1 MKFNYDIKFTD
12 NTPQLHEA
20 LDSWAERVLTIW
32 GMKVQDYA
40 QLLVPTG
47 TADSTGIEGYVGGA
61 LKQSL
66 TYAVDLAKKTVTIGS
81 NLFYSVYVELGT
93 GIFAEKGN
101 GRKTPW
107 VWKDFNGKWHFT
119 RGMAPRP
126 FLRPAWKNTLTRC
139 ERPQWKKEIR
149 RFKYEQNRRAGNR
162 ARKLAFGTAQAP
174 KQSKNLRSSAT

>member
-1 MKFNYDIKFTD
+1 MHPFSDADLLTRQGEQQAAARSD
-12 NTPQLHEA
+12 GAEGDEA
-20 LDSWAERVLTIW
+20 RVEPLQAHYQSGGRGKIR
-32 GMKVQDYA
+32 GAQAVVRHA

-66 TYAVDLAKKTVTIGS
+66 TFALDLAKKTVTIGS

-126 FLRPAWKNTLTRC
+126 FLRPAVEDHIDELREIAVEEGN
-139 ERPQWKKEIR
+139 KEV
-149 RFKYEQNRRAGNR
+149 
-162 ARKLAFGTAQAP
+162 
-174 KQSKNLRSSAT
+174 

>member
-1 MKFNYDIKFTD
+1 MEFEYDIKFTD

-66 TYAVDLAKKTVTIGS
+66 TYALDLAKKTVTIGS

-107 VWKDFNGKWHFT
+107 VWKDFNAKWHFT
-119 RGMAPRP
+119 RGMKAANDGKG
-126 FLRPAWKNTLTRC
+126 FLRPAVENHIDELR
-139 ERPQWKKEIR
+139 EIAV
-149 RFKYEQNRRAGNR
+149 EEANREN
-162 ARKLAFGTAQAP
+162 
-174 KQSKNLRSSAT
+174 

>member
-1 MKFNYDIKFTD
+1 MNFNYDIKFTD

-20 LDSWAERVLTIW
+20 LDSWAKRVLTLW
-32 GMKVQDYA
+32 GMTVQDYA

-47 TADSTGIEGYVGGA
+47 TEDSTGIEGYVGGA

-66 TYAVDLAKKTVTIGS
+66 TFALDLAQKTVTIGS

-119 RGMAPRP
+119 RGMRAANEGKG
-126 FLRPAWKNTLTRC
+126 FLRPAVEEHIDELREIAVEEGN
-139 ERPQWKKEIR
+139 KEV
-149 RFKYEQNRRAGNR
+149 
-162 ARKLAFGTAQAP
+162 
-174 KQSKNLRSSAT
+174 

>member
-1 MKFNYDIKFTD
+1 MKFNYNIKVTD
-12 NTPQLHEA
+12 NTPRLYEA
-20 LDSWAERVLTIW
+20 LEAWVERVLTIW

-47 TADSTGIEGYVGGA
+47 TEDSTGIEGYVGGA
-61 LKQSL
+61 LKASL
-66 TYAVDLAKKTVTIGS
+66 TYVVSAAQKTVTIGS

-119 RGMAPRP
+119 RGMRAANEGKG
-126 FLRPAWKNTLTRC
+126 FLRPAVEEHIDELREIAVEEGN
-139 ERPQWKKEIR
+139 KEV
-149 RFKYEQNRRAGNR
+149 
-162 ARKLAFGTAQAP
+162 
-174 KQSKNLRSSAT
+174 

>member
-1 MKFNYDIKFTD
+1 MKFDYNIKFTD

-20 LDSWAERVLTIW
+20 LEAWVERVLTIW

-47 TADSTGIEGYVGGA
+47 TANSTGIEGYVGGA

-66 TYAVDLAKKTVTIGS
+66 TYALDLAKKTVTIGS
-81 NLFYSVYVELGT
+81 SLFYSVYVELGT
-93 GIFAEKGN
+93 GVHATNGN

-119 RGMAPRP
+119 RGMKAANDGKG
-126 FLRPAWKNTLTRC
+126 FLRPAVEEHIDELR
-139 ERPQWKKEIR
+139 EIAV
-149 RFKYEQNRRAGNR
+149 EEGNR
-162 ARKLAFGTAQAP
+162 E
-174 KQSKNLRSSAT
+174 N

>member
-12 NTPQLHEA
+12 NTPQLHEV
-20 LDSWAERVLTIW
+20 LDSWAERVLILW

-119 RGMAPRP
+119 RGMRAANEGKG
-126 FLRPAWKNTLTRC
+126 FLRPAVEDHIDELR
-139 ERPQWKKEIR
+139 EIAV
-149 RFKYEQNRRAGNR
+149 EEANREN
-162 ARKLAFGTAQAP
+162 
-174 KQSKNLRSSAT
+174 

>member
-1 MKFNYDIKFTD
+1 MNFNYDIKFTD
-12 NTPQLHEA
+12 NTQQLHEA
-20 LDSWAERVLTIW
+20 LDSWAKRVLTLW

-81 NLFYSVYVELGT
+81 NLFYSVYVEFGT

-119 RGMAPRP
+119 RGMRAANEGKG
-126 FLRPAWKNTLTRC
+126 FLRPAVEEHIDELREIAVEEAN
-139 ERPQWKKEIR
+139 KE
-149 RFKYEQNRRAGNR
+149 A
-162 ARKLAFGTAQAP
+162 
-174 KQSKNLRSSAT
+174 

>member
-12 NTPQLHEA
+12 NTPRLLEA

-32 GMKVQDYA
+32 GMTVQDYA

-47 TADSTGIEGYVGGA
+47 TAESTGIEGYVGGA

-66 TYAVDLAKKTVTIGS
+66 TFALDLAKKTVTIGS
-81 NLFYSVYVELGT
+81 NLLYSIWVELGT

-107 VWKDFNGKWHFT
+107 VWNDFNGKWHFT
-119 RGMAPRP
+119 RGMKAANDGKG
-126 FLRPAWKNTLTRC
+126 FLRPAVENHIDELR
-139 ERPQWKKEIR
+139 EIAVEEGNKEV
-149 RFKYEQNRRAGNR
+149 
-162 ARKLAFGTAQAP
+162 
-174 KQSKNLRSSAT
+174 

>member
-1 MKFNYDIKFTD
+1 M
-12 NTPQLHEA
+12 
-20 LDSWAERVLTIW
+20 LTIW

-93 GIFAEKGN
+93 GILPRKATDAKRRGS
-101 GRKTPW
+101 GRIST
-107 VWKDFNGKWHFT
+107 VD
-119 RGMAPRP
+119 
-126 FLRPAWKNTLTRC
+126 
-139 ERPQWKKEIR
+139 
-149 RFKYEQNRRAGNR
+149 
-162 ARKLAFGTAQAP
+162 GTSPGA
-174 KQSKNLRSSAT
+174 

>member
-1 MKFNYDIKFTD
+1 MSTGFVGGAGAYH
-12 NTPQLHEA
+12 LGHEGA
-20 LDSWAERVLTIW
+20 GLRPAACT
-32 GMKVQDYA
+32 
-40 QLLVPTG
+40 TG

-119 RGMAPRP
+119 RGMDPRP
-126 FLRPAWKNTLTRC
+126 FLRPAVEDHVDELRQIAVEEGN
-139 ERPQWKKEIR
+139 KEV
-149 RFKYEQNRRAGNR
+149 
-162 ARKLAFGTAQAP
+162 
-174 KQSKNLRSSAT
+174 

>member
-1 MKFNYDIKFTD
+1 MNFNYDIKFTD

-32 GMKVQDYA
+32 GMTVQDYA

-119 RGMAPRP
+119 RGMKAANDGKG
-126 FLRPAWKNTLTRC
+126 FLRPAVEEHIDELQGIAVEEEN
-139 ERPQWKKEIR
+139 KE
-149 RFKYEQNRRAGNR
+149 A
-162 ARKLAFGTAQAP
+162 
-174 KQSKNLRSSAT
+174 

>member
-1 MKFNYDIKFTD
+1 VNFNYDIKFTD
-12 NTPQLHEA
+12 NTPKLHEA
-20 LDSWAERVLTIW
+20 LDSWAKRVLTLW
-32 GMKVQDYA
+32 GMTVQDYA

-66 TYAVDLAKKTVTIGS
+66 TFVLDLAKKTVTIGS

-119 RGMAPRP
+119 RGMRAANEGKG
-126 FLRPAWKNTLTRC
+126 FLRPAVEDHIDELR
-139 ERPQWKKEIR
+139 EIAV
-149 RFKYEQNRRAGNR
+149 EEGNR
-162 ARKLAFGTAQAP
+162 E
-174 KQSKNLRSSAT
+174 N

>member
-1 MKFNYDIKFTD
+1 MKFEYNIKFTD
-12 NTPQLHEA
+12 NTPRLLEA
-20 LDSWAERVLTIW
+20 LDSWAERVLTLW
-32 GMKVQDYA
+32 GMTVQDYA

-66 TYAVDLAKKTVTIGS
+66 TFVLDLAKKTVTIGS
-81 NLFYSVYVELGT
+81 DLFYSLLVELGT

-119 RGMAPRP
+119 RGMRAANEGKG
-126 FLRPAWKNTLTRC
+126 FLRPAVEDHIDELREIAVEEGN
-139 ERPQWKKEIR
+139 KEV
-149 RFKYEQNRRAGNR
+149 
-162 ARKLAFGTAQAP
+162 
-174 KQSKNLRSSAT
+174 

>member
-1 MKFNYDIKFTD
+1 MNFNYDIKFTD

-20 LDSWAERVLTIW
+20 LDSWTERVLTLW

-66 TYAVDLAKKTVTIGS
+66 TYALDLAKKTVTIGS

-119 RGMAPRP
+119 RGMRAANEGKG
-126 FLRPAWKNTLTRC
+126 FLRPAVEEHIDELREIAVEEGN
-139 ERPQWKKEIR
+139 KE
-149 RFKYEQNRRAGNR
+149 
-162 ARKLAFGTAQAP
+162 T
-174 KQSKNLRSSAT
+174 

>member
-1 MKFNYDIKFTD
+1 MNFNYDIKFTD

-40 QLLVPTG
+40 RLLVPTG

-66 TYAVDLAKKTVTIGS
+66 TYAVDLAKKIVTIGS

-119 RGMAPRP
+119 RGMRAANEGKG
-126 FLRPAWKNTLTRC
+126 FLRPAVEDHIDELR
-139 ERPQWKKEIR
+139 EIAV
-149 RFKYEQNRRAGNR
+149 EEGNVEV
-162 ARKLAFGTAQAP
+162 
-174 KQSKNLRSSAT
+174 

>member
-1 MKFNYDIKFTD
+1 MNFNYDIKFTD
-12 NTPQLHEA
+12 NTPKLHEA

-81 NLFYSVYVELGT
+81 NLAYSV
-93 GIFAEKGN
+93 
-101 GRKTPW
+101 
-107 VWKDFNGKWHFT
+107 
-119 RGMAPRP
+119 
-126 FLRPAWKNTLTRC
+126 
-139 ERPQWKKEIR
+139 
-149 RFKYEQNRRAGNR
+149 
-162 ARKLAFGTAQAP
+162 
-174 KQSKNLRSSAT
+174 

>member
-1 MKFNYDIKFTD
+1 MNFNYDIKFTD

-61 LKQSL
+61 LKASL
-66 TYAVDLAKKTVTIGS
+66 TYVVSAAQKTVTIGS

-119 RGMAPRP
+119 RGMRAANEGKG
-126 FLRPAWKNTLTRC
+126 FLRPAVEEHIDELR
-139 ERPQWKKEIR
+139 EIAV
-149 RFKYEQNRRAGNR
+149 EEGNR
-162 ARKLAFGTAQAP
+162 E
-174 KQSKNLRSSAT
+174 N

>member
-1 MKFNYDIKFTD
+1 MEFKYDIKFTD
-12 NTPQLHEA
+12 NTPRLLEA
-20 LDSWAERVLTIW
+20 LDSWAERVLTLW
-32 GMKVQDYA
+32 GMTVQDYA

-66 TYAVDLAKKTVTIGS
+66 TYALDLAKKIVTIGS

-119 RGMAPRP
+119 RGMRAANEGKG
-126 FLRPAWKNTLTRC
+126 FLSPAVEEHIDELREIAVEEGN
-139 ERPQWKKEIR
+139 KEV
-149 RFKYEQNRRAGNR
+149 
-162 ARKLAFGTAQAP
+162 
-174 KQSKNLRSSAT
+174 

>member
-1 MKFNYDIKFTD
+1 MGWGYKVVEAQKITMKFNYDIKFTD

-20 LDSWAERVLTIW
+20 LGSWAERVLTIW

-66 TYAVDLAKKTVTIGS
+66 IYALDLAKKTVTIGS

-119 RGMAPRP
+119 RGMRAANEGKG
-126 FLRPAWKNTLTRC
+126 FLRPAVEEHIDELREIAVEEGN
-139 ERPQWKKEIR
+139 KE
-149 RFKYEQNRRAGNR
+149 A
-162 ARKLAFGTAQAP
+162 
-174 KQSKNLRSSAT
+174 

>member
-20 LDSWAERVLTIW
+20 LDSWAERVLTLW

-40 QLLVPTG
+40 QLLVVPG
-47 TADSTGIEGYVGGA
+47 DEKSTGIEGYVGGA

-66 TYAVDLAKKTVTIGS
+66 TYAVDLAKKIVTIGS

-93 GIFAEKGN
+93 GVHATNGN

-119 RGMAPRP
+119 RGMKAANDGKG
-126 FLRPAWKNTLTRC
+126 FLRPAVEDHINELR
-139 ERPQWKKEIR
+139 EIAVEEGNKE
-149 RFKYEQNRRAGNR
+149 
-162 ARKLAFGTAQAP
+162 T
-174 KQSKNLRSSAT
+174 

>member
-1 MKFNYDIKFTD
+1 MKFEYDIKFTD

-20 LDSWAERVLTIW
+20 LDLWAERVLTLW

-66 TYAVDLAKKTVTIGS
+66 TYAVDRAKKTVTIVS

-119 RGMAPRP
+119 RGMRAANEGKG
-126 FLRPAWKNTLTRC
+126 FLRPAVEEHIDELREIAVEEGN
-139 ERPQWKKEIR
+139 KE
-149 RFKYEQNRRAGNR
+149 A
-162 ARKLAFGTAQAP
+162 
-174 KQSKNLRSSAT
+174 

>member
-1 MKFNYDIKFTD
+1 MKFEYDIKFTD

-66 TYAVDLAKKTVTIGS
+66 TYAVDLAKKAVTIGS
-81 NLFYSVYVELGT
+81 NLLYSIWVELGT

-119 RGMAPRP
+119 RGMKAANDGKG
-126 FLRPAWKNTLTRC
+126 FLRPAVENHIDELR
-139 ERPQWKKEIR
+139 EIAVEEGNKEV
-149 RFKYEQNRRAGNR
+149 
-162 ARKLAFGTAQAP
+162 
-174 KQSKNLRSSAT
+174 